1 MYKKLKEPKK
11 KKIIVDDSQKKMKI
25 EMIKKLK
32 INPLLKWIYIRDI
45 K

>member
-11 KKIIVDDSQKKMKI
+11 KKIKANDTQKKERV

>member
-1 MYKKLKEPKK
+1 MYKKLKESKK